1 MGSRK
6 LDWSPELAFSPGGHS
21 SREVLALI
29 PARGGSKSIPRKNII
44 EIAGKPLIAWSILQA
59 LDSTRI
65 TRVVVSTDD
74 DEIAAVAEEYGAE
87 VPFIRPA
94 EYADDRAPDIDVFR
108 HALAFLA
115 ERESYRSE
123 VVVHLRP
130 TGPVRRVSDVDDAI
144 DLLLSHPEADSVRSV
159 SLVQQ
164 SPYKMWK
171 VREDGTM
178 EPLLRLPGMTDCQ
191 SQPRQVLPPVYWQNG
206 YVDVLRPRA
215 VLEKESMWGDT
226 VLPFFVETMLFD
238 LDYPEDI
245 APMEQALSSRE
256 AGREPLRAEPKRH
269 PV

>member
-1 MGSRK
+1 M
-6 LDWSPELAFSPGGHS
+6 
-21 SREVLALI
+21 
-29 PARGGSKSIPRKNII
+29 

-59 LDSTRI
+59 LESDRI

-74 DEIAAVAEEYGAE
+74 DEIAAIAMQYGAE
-87 VPFIRPA
+87 VPFLRPP

-108 HALAFLA
+108 HALGFLA

-144 DLLLSHPEADSVRSV
+144 DLLLAHPEADSVRSV

-164 SPYKMWK
+164 SPYKMWR

-206 YVDVLRPRA
+206 YVDIVRPRA
-215 VLEKESMWGDT
+215 VLEMESMWGHT
-226 VLPFFVETMLFD
+226 ILPFFVETRLFD

-245 APMEQALSSRE
+245 APVEQALNSRE
-256 AGREPLRAEPKRH
+256 AGREHLLTQPERH

>member
-6 LDWSPELAFSPGGHS
+6 LDWSPKPTASPAFS
-21 SREVLALI
+21 REILALI
-29 PARGGSKSIPRKNII
+29 PARGGSKSIRRKNIT

-59 LDSTRI
+59 LESDRI

-87 VPFIRPA
+87 VPFLRPP

-108 HALAFLA
+108 HALGFLA

-144 DLLLSHPEADSVRSV
+144 DLLLGHPEADSVRSV

-164 SPYKMWK
+164 
-171 VREDGTM
+171 
-178 EPLLRLPGMTDCQ
+178 
-191 SQPRQVLPPVYWQNG
+191 
-206 YVDVLRPRA
+206 
-215 VLEKESMWGDT
+215 
-226 VLPFFVETMLFD
+226 
-238 LDYPEDI
+238 
-245 APMEQALSSRE
+245 
-256 AGREPLRAEPKRH
+256 
-269 PV
+269 